1 MIIPALF
8 LLCLL
13 IFLFFKI
20 PNFRW
25 LLFSLLCFSFSL
37 GVYDKAG
44 IEVPSLV
51 PALEMV
57 RSNGRII
64 SVFLLVLLLILLLT
78 SSFLND
84 RRKDRKFVKLFPLP
98 VKYLIFIRLLISF
111 KIFIQTSEPEELIK
125 FLLFMILIAV
135 IYLLLINSNNTSEAV
150 FNCLLSINFSCI
162 VFLLFNSYQ
171 FFINKQ
177 ALFYAGNLFVGSTP
191 NPNHAAFLL
200 SLSLPSTFFILHK
213 IFSLQA
219 HNYIKNLCVLLE
231 IGTLLGTL
239 YFLILTGSRTAV
251 IMAAVVTILFLLF
264 FKGNLAISDRITFIL
279 CSLVTS
285 FLVCFSF
292 LPEDLS
298 TLFDGNSM
306 QKLSLKNSFDQ
317 YSNRAA
323 GNRIDV
329 SLRLFNDFQ
338 DNFLFGIDYS
348 KQSTGGENSY
358 LTIAASLG
366 IVGVILIL
374 FFTVSLIE
382 VIFKIHLISNFIKKI
397 SASMDFVLIN
407 SSLMIILFGSLPEGF
422 LLGTLTFSISVSLCY
437 IYCAYILKDNCNEYI
452 FQVSRIEDL
461 NLYL

>member
-264 FKGNLAISDRITFIL
+264 FKGCCR
-279 CSLVTS
+279 
-285 FLVCFSF
+285 
-292 LPEDLS
+292 
-298 TLFDGNSM
+298 
-306 QKLSLKNSFDQ
+306 
-317 YSNRAA
+317 
-323 GNRIDV
+323 
-329 SLRLFNDFQ
+329 
-338 DNFLFGIDYS
+338 
-348 KQSTGGENSY
+348 
-358 LTIAASLG
+358 
-366 IVGVILIL
+366 
-374 FFTVSLIE
+374 
-382 VIFKIHLISNFIKKI
+382 ISN
-397 SASMDFVLIN
+397 
-407 SSLMIILFGSLPEGF
+407 
-422 LLGTLTFSISVSLCY
+422 
-437 IYCAYILKDNCNEYI
+437 
-452 FQVSRIEDL
+452 
-461 NLYL
+461 